1 MKEIFR
7 IESISQFHQLI
18 GLEPPAHPLIS
29 LIHENRPQNEIQ
41 LDERLLK
48 MRFSSAMYAISYKD
62 GISGAIGYGRN
73 SYDYH
78 DGTLI
83 FMGPDQVFA
92 PPTPEEIAAEQNN
105 KGWTLLFHPDLI
117 RRSTLGENIDQY
129 SFFSYAVNEALHLS
143 VKEREFVFEIVN
155 QIRTEY
161 NQNLDK
167 HSQRLII
174 SNLELFLNYCTRFY
188 DRQFYTRTNFNK
200 DTVALFEKELKDYFN
215 SEKPLKNGIPAVNHF
230 GEALNTSATYL
241 SDLLKKETGKG
252 IKEHINETIINKAK
266 TILLSSNLSIGE
278 IAFELGF
285 EYPQSFSRLF
295 KNKTGLSPKEY
306 RSLN

>member
-161 NQNLDK
+161 NRDSHK
-167 HSQRLII
+167 
-174 SNLELFLNYCTRFY
+174 
-188 DRQFYTRTNFNK
+188 NFDHN
-200 DTVALFEKELKDYFN
+200 
-215 SEKPLKNGIPAVNHF
+215 
-230 GEALNTSATYL
+230 
-241 SDLLKKETGKG
+241 
-252 IKEHINETIINKAK
+252 
-266 TILLSSNLSIGE
+266 
-278 IAFELGF
+278 
-285 EYPQSFSRLF
+285 Q
-295 KNKTGLSPKEY
+295 
-306 RSLN
+306 